1 MFSERNPW
9 FFFFLPFCL
18 LCGVQFKPSNQKM
31 PEKRYRRGCGAGCL
45 RCWQNRLKHA
55 NPETKKYMKKYGMEH
70 IFDKPQRHISQESRK
85 RMQSRKVAT
94 YIAPEKLG
102 FMSDMFEDFE
112 FLKFR

>member
-1 MFSERNPW
+1 
-9 FFFFLPFCL
+9 
-18 LCGVQFKPSNQKM
+18 
-31 PEKRYRRGCGAGCL
+31 
-45 RCWQNRLKHA
+45 
-55 NPETKKYMKKYGMEH
+55 MEH